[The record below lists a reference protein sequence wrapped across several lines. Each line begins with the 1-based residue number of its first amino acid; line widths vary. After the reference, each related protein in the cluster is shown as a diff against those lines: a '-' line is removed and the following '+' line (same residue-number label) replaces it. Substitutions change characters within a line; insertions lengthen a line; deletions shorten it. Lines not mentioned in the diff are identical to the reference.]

1 MTTSP
6 RVVTALAS
14 SLTVALL
21 CADPAPVLGQTA
33 TKSVIRDAAT
43 GKLQPTQLPSL
54 TGIKRA
60 PFISGGTLVTAIEA
74 LTLGAADDR
83 QEAADANSPDDLG
96 APSLGINPGTLGC
109 SRRNAGGSGTRVNQD
124 CTFRRQAEEMI
135 AVNPIRPGNLLAGQN
150 DSRVGFN
157 QCGIDFSLD
166 NGQHW
171 GDLLPP
177 FRQRINNPMSESATG
192 SDPNNH
198 SIHGAPG
205 TGHTYDAASDPGPA
219 FDSAGRGF
227 FSCVAFDLN
236 DNAGLRHVGHY
247 PVGPDGPLFF
257 HTASAGRQYIA

>member
-1 MTTSP
+1 M
-6 RVVTALAS
+6 
-14 SLTVALL
+14 L
-21 CADPAPVLGQTA
+21 CADPAPAVGQTA

-43 GKLQPTQLPSL
+43 GKLLPARLPSL
-54 TGIKRA
+54 TGIKTA

-109 SRRNAGGSGTRVNQD
+109 SRRSGGKSGTRVNQD

-135 AVNPIRPGNLLAGQN
+135 AVNPMRPGNLLAGQN

-166 NGQHW
+166 NGDHW

-177 FRQRINNPMSESATG
+177 FRQRINNPMGEVAG
-192 SDPNNH
+192 GGDPNNH
-198 SIHGAPG
+198 TIRGGPG
-205 TGHTYDAASDPGPA
+205 TNHTYDAASDPGTA

-236 DNAGLRHVGHY
+236 SNASMLYVVQSPLGA
-247 PVGPDGPLFF
+247 DG
-257 HTASAGRQYIA
+257 

>member
-21 CADPAPVLGQTA
+21 CADPAPALGQTA

-96 APSLGINPGTLGC
+96 APSLGINPGSLGC
-109 SRRNAGGSGTRVNQD
+109 SRRNAGGSGTRGNHD
-124 CTFRRQAEEMI
+124 CTFRRQAGGRN
-135 AVNPIRPGNLLAGQN
+135 AVNPIPPGKLVAGLN
-150 DSRVGFN
+150 GNPGGFN
-157 QCGIDFSLD
+157 
-166 NGQHW
+166 NW
-171 GDLLPP
+171 GMHL
-177 FRQRINNPMSESATG
+177 
-192 SDPNNH
+192 
-198 SIHGAPG
+198 
-205 TGHTYDAASDPGPA
+205 
-219 FDSAGRGF
+219 
-227 FSCVAFDLN
+227 
-236 DNAGLRHVGHY
+236 
-247 PVGPDGPLFF
+247 
-257 HTASAGRQYIA
+257 

>member
-124 CTFRRQAEEMI
+124 CTFRSEE
-135 AVNPIRPGNLLAGQN
+135 R
-150 DSRVGFN
+150 RVGKE
-157 QCGIDFSLD
+157 CRSRWSPY
-166 NGQHW
+166 H
-171 GDLLPP
+171 
-177 FRQRINNPMSESATG
+177 
-192 SDPNNH
+192 
-198 SIHGAPG
+198 
-205 TGHTYDAASDPGPA
+205 
-219 FDSAGRGF
+219 
-227 FSCVAFDLN
+227 
-236 DNAGLRHVGHY
+236 
-247 PVGPDGPLFF
+247 
-257 HTASAGRQYIA
+257 